1 MGGIQTTNRMRVQVL
16 DHDGRVQCERGGER
30 LEGALATNRIAPGVT
45 LRLAVGEV
53 GAESSLEIVGR
64 PNVDKPKDVRRG
76 LMFEMEIKRITRA
89 VTSVPDPFA
98 PSVTHAALPQS
109 SHSGA
114 QFETRANEAAV
125 APPPEGEFDRAFL
138 QMESEPSGVY
148 GSLAGMSLPEV
159 LQSLEHGRRTATVLV
174 RPKGGTCGVIRVE
187 SGRVIYA
194 SQGQRMA
201 EEAFYRLASVTR
213 GSFLIRFDTERSAS
227 MEPNLDQHLH
237 WLLLEAARR
246 NDEERSQENAAA
258 PAGEAPS
265 PDLQSALESA
275 IRRPPQA
282 LVREDPRDPQ
292 AFADAAMADAFEADE
307 TRPALFSQFFTE
319 AGPTAGMGAPVVSSS
334 GGMSAVELDDE
345 LERAR
350 SFDDD
355 RAPSGWTDTHS
366 TPSFS

>member
-1 MGGIQTTNRMRVQVL
+1 MGANQAANRMRVQVL
-16 DHDGRVQCERGGER
+16 DHDGRVLCERGGER
-30 LEGALATNRIAPGVT
+30 LEGALATNRITPGVT
-45 LRLAVGEV
+45 LRLAVGEA

-89 VTSVPDPFA
+89 VTSSPDPFA
-98 PSVTHAALPQS
+98 PSVTHAALPQQSFSTPS
-109 SHSGA
+109 SKSA
-114 QFETRANEAAV
+114 PPQTPV
-125 APPPEGEFDRAFL
+125 APPVEGEFDRAFL

-187 SGRVIYA
+187 AGRVIYA
-194 SQGQRMA
+194 SQGRHQA
-201 EEAFYRLASVTR
+201 EEAFYRLASISR
-213 GSFLIRFDTERSAS
+213 GSFLIRFDTDRSAS

-246 NDEERSQENAAA
+246 SDEERSQENAQASG
-258 PAGEAPS
+258 GEGPS

-275 IRRPPQA
+275 ITRRPEPV
-282 LVREDPRDPQ
+282 VREDPRDPQ
-292 AFADAAMADAFEADE
+292 AFADAAMADAFEASE

-319 AGPTAGMGAPVVSSS
+319 AGPTAGMGAPVVSSTS
-334 GGMSAVELDDE
+334 GMSPVELDDE

-350 SFDDD
+350 SFDDE